1 VALGL
6 GESMRRREFI
16 TVLGG
21 AVAFWPLAARAQ
33 QTKLPTVGVLVS
45 AAPDD
50 WSSRV
55 ETFRQGLS
63 EAGFT
68 EGNNVTLLY
77 RYAEYHYER
86 LPAMA
91 LDLVRQNVEVML
103 ASGGDTPI
111 QAAMAA
117 TSTIP
122 IVFTSGNDPV
132 MAGYVKSLNRPGGN
146 VTGVTFL
153 GSSLEAKRL
162 ELLHEIDLKAASVA
176 VLIGSANARTENDTR
191 EIEEAAKS
199 LGLNARFV
207 RIESED
213 DIIPAFR
220 DIAAHREDAIHIVTD
235 PFFAA
240 RERTLAALAAT
251 AALPASFNTRGFAAA
266 GGLFSYGA
274 DSTSAYRDAG
284 AYVGRIL
291 KGAMPAELPVQE
303 STKIELVINLK
314 AAKKLGLTVPLP
326 LLGRA
331 DEIIE

>member
-1 VALGL
+1 
-6 GESMRRREFI
+6 MRRREFI
-16 TVLGG
+16 TLIGG
-21 AVAFWPLAARAQ
+21 AVAWPLTAHAQ

-63 EAGFT
+63 EAGYT

-86 LPAMA
+86 LSAMA
-91 LDLVRQNVEVML
+91 LDLVRRNVDVML
-103 ASGGDTPI
+103 ASGGDQPI
-111 QAAMAA
+111 KAAMAA

-132 MAGYVKSLNRPGGN
+132 TAGYVKSLNKPGGN
-146 VTGVTFL
+146 VTGITFL
-153 GSSLEAKRL
+153 ASSLEAKRL
-162 ELLHEIDLKAASVA
+162 ELLHEIDPKAASVA
-176 VLIGSANARTENDTR
+176 VIVGSANANARSESDAR

-199 LGLNARFV
+199 LGLNVRFV
-207 RIESED
+207 RIGSED

-220 DIAAHREDAIHIVTD
+220 DIAVHREDAIHIVTD
-235 PFFAA
+235 PYFAA

-251 AALPASFNTRGFAAA
+251 AALPASFNERGFAAA

-314 AAKKLGLTVPLP
+314 AAKKLGLTVSLP

>member
-1 VALGL
+1 VA
-6 GESMRRREFI
+6 
-16 TVLGG
+16 
-21 AVAFWPLAARAQ
+21 WPLAARAQ

-50 WSSRV
+50 WSPRV

-63 EAGFT
+63 EAGYT

-103 ASGGDTPI
+103 ASGGDNPI
-111 QAAMAA
+111 KAAMAA

-132 MAGYVKSLNRPGGN
+132 TAGYVKSLNRPGGN

-162 ELLHEIDLKAASVA
+162 ELLHEIDPKAASVA
-176 VLIGSANARTENDTR
+176 VLMGSANARAESDTR
-191 EIEEAAKS
+191 EIEDAAKS
-199 LGLNARFV
+199 LGLNVRFV
-207 RIESED
+207 RRIGSED
-213 DIIPAFR
+213 DIISAFR
-220 DIAAHREDAIHIVTD
+220 DIAAHREEAIHIVTD

-251 AALPASFNTRGFAAA
+251 AASPASFNERGFAVA

-274 DSTSAYRDAG
+274 DTTSPYRDAG

-314 AAKKLGLTVPLP
+314 AAKMLGLTVPLP